1 MAIQPQNRL
10 KRWLSDGPTVAFA
23 RRYRYACWALNLFL
37 YILLNLFYLRLHTG
51 VWLPWQYTHETTTL
65 TEQLLS
71 PLSIFDFP
79 SYIFVIGLLMAFLC
93 VLPILIAQLYN
104 IWHALPFIAAA
115 LFCGHQQIFSL
126 CLLVSCVAVSF
137 EPFRF
142 KSKFVAAVMC
152 LIPELLYVVIFS
164 GSNPETEVL
173 RWAVLY
179 APWLLAFFFCLIF
192 FGIILGIGHFVRYRP
207 GIISPIFGLVLAG
220 TVLLFHQKIGM
231 NERDFQAYVY
241 QFRPETVIN
250 LCSKDIQ
257 PLLEEER
264 AKRLELMPF
273 LNPDTIEDDLLGE
286 WKRAFH
292 ASFLESETVRENTET
307 IVNAIIEARKF
318 VQAKVRSLQN
328 IDRFIQM
335 YPNDKRVA
343 DALYYKGLL
352 LDLKPNV
359 RHLEEQKRLGFY
371 TDIPSTSS
379 QAVWQEILDRFGDF
393 QVAIAARWRFAI
405 LTLQLEEEKP
415 DYTERFQQATE
426 LLLEGQKSCR
436 MRIEKRK
443 EKERQTTSQ
452 TRMSD
457 IFNPKTPIFSE
468 EDLKALSRRIGI
480 LAALIAKENHPD
492 DLIHG
497 KYLADFV
504 GLDPY
509 QLDYETRLKTLK
521 LKAAES
527 DPLIDNI
534 ELAETMLIEDPE
546 RKGLELRKLIRN
558 EKYSERDGGYQ
569 ARIELAKVY
578 LEKYNRSKD
587 ENDRKTLLQEGREA
601 LGPVLNLPSESIFVQ
616 QAQELLR
623 KWPGVI
629 DVKITNGANPDSGS

>member
-23 RRYRYACWALNLFL
+23 RRYRYACWAFNLLL
-37 YILLNLFYLRLHTG
+37 YILLNLFYLRLQTG
-51 VWLPWQYTHETTTL
+51 VWLPWQYTNETTTL

-79 SYIFVIGLLMAFLC
+79 AHIFVIGLLMALLC

-104 IWHALPFIAAA
+104 IWHAIPFIAAA

-126 CLLVSCVAVSF
+126 CLLVSCVAASF

-164 GSNPETEVL
+164 GSNPETEAL

-179 APWLLAFFFCLIF
+179 APWVLAFFFCLIF

-207 GIISPIFGLVLAG
+207 GVITPIFGLVLAG

-257 PLLEEER
+257 PLLEEEK

-273 LNPDTIEDDLLGE
+273 LNPETIDEELLDD
-286 WKRAFH
+286 WKRAFQ
-292 ASFLESETVRENTET
+292 ASFLESEAVRENTET
-307 IVNAIIEARKF
+307 IVKAIIEARKF
-318 VQAKVRSLQN
+318 VQAKERARQN
-328 IDRFIQM
+328 INRFIQM
-335 YPNDKRVA
+335 YPNEKRVA

-359 RHLEEQKRLGFY
+359 RHLEEQKRLSFY
-371 TDIPSTSS
+371 TDIPAPTS
-379 QAVWQEILDRFGDF
+379 QAVWQEILDRFDGF
-393 QVAIAARWRFAI
+393 PVAIASRWRFAV
-405 LTLQLEEEKP
+405 LSLQAEEEKP
-415 DYTERFQQATE
+415 DYRKRYRQVRE
-426 LLLEGQKSCR
+426 LLLEAEKSSR
-436 MRIEKRK
+436 VQLEQRE
-443 EKERQTTSQ
+443 EEERRAASQTTWMPSM
-452 TRMSD
+452 RD
-457 IFNPKTPIFSE
+457 VFNPKAPILSVE
-468 EDLKALSRRIGI
+468 ALNAIIRRIGI
-480 LAALIAKENHPD
+480 LRALIAKENRPD
-492 DLIHG
+492 DVKHG
-497 KYLADFV
+497 KRLADFI

-509 QLDYETRLKTLK
+509 QLDYISLLKDLK
-521 LKAAES
+521 INAPQP

-534 ELAETMLIEDPE
+534 ELAETMLMEDPE
-546 RKGLELRKLIRN
+546 RKGLELRKLIR
-558 EKYSERDGGYQ
+558 KYPKQDGGNQ
-569 ARIELAKVY
+569 ARIELAKLY
-578 LEKYNRSKD
+578 LEKYNRSNN
-587 ENDRKTLLQEGREA
+587 ENDRATLLQDGRE
-601 LGPVLNLPSESIFVQ
+601 LLTPVLDLPPESIFVQ
-616 QAQELLR
+616 QALELLR

-629 DVKITNGANPDSGS
+629 DVKITNGQNSGS